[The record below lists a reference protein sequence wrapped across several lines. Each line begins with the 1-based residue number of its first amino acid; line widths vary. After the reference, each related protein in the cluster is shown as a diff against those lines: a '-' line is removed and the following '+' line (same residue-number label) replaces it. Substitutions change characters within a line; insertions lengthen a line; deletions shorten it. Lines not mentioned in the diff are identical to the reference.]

1 MFVAFAVVLGIFP
14 VTMLELGLRVAGMGD
29 PAAADLHAGFG
40 NSARLFELDED
51 EQMYRTRL
59 AKERFFV
66 HQEFAAAKSES
77 DFRIFCLGG
86 STVQGRPYRPESAFG
101 KWLELQLNAAD
112 PSHRYQTVNCGGLSY
127 ASYRLRPVLQEV
139 LTYKPDLIILA
150 TGHNEF
156 LEDQTYADVK
166 ARSGLRIR
174 LEEYALSL
182 RTVMLLRKLA
192 GVEAR
197 QEPTE
202 DSDDPSG
209 NASET
214 VEARL
219 DDDAGYASYHR
230 DEKWRQRVS
239 DSFDDSVRAMVRMC
253 QESRVPVILVQLGA
267 NLRDCPPFKSEH
279 RTGIDVADEQ
289 QWQTLFD
296 NAAADALSDPAG
308 TLVLYQR
315 AAEIDDQ
322 FPLLNFR
329 MARCQDRLGLFDD
342 ARRSYLMARDQ
353 DICPLRM
360 PGNLGEKL
368 IAIARETQVP
378 LIDANSSIADRS
390 PQQIPGFDAFVDHV
404 HPTIGGHQRM
414 AQAIASVLRQSD
426 IVASSEVAVE
436 QLRRLYRDHM
446 ESLGPIYFSNGRR
459 RIGWL
464 EGWAQRQ
471 RLLDEVTPVDARGM
485 VAATIRSLDMH
496 DFPEATRY
504 LHDAVST
511 NASAI
516 QMLLAHSAEL
526 FRQGRNST
534 SRWVLEELAKVTRDE
549 ASIAGITLG
558 LLIIAI
564 DQEDVSE
571 AAAVYNRQSGDW
583 PAIIESD
590 VSGWSE
596 AMRDVTERIRKML
609 P

>member
-1 MFVAFAVVLGIFP
+1 MFVVVAVTLSILP
-14 VTMLELGLRVAGMGD
+14 VAMLELGLRIAGIGD
-29 PAAADLHAGFG
+29 AAATDLHAGFG
-40 NSARLFELDED
+40 DSARLFELDESG
-51 EQMYRTRL
+51 QLYRTRL
-59 AKERFFV
+59 ARQRFFV
-66 HQEFAAAKSES
+66 HQEFPAAKSES

-101 KWLELQLNAAD
+101 QWLELQLNAAD
-112 PSHRYQTVNCGGLSY
+112 PSRRFQTINCGGLSY
-127 ASYRLRPVLQEV
+127 ASYRLRPLLQEV
-139 LTYKPDLIILA
+139 LTYDPDLIILA

-174 LEEYALSL
+174 LEEYAQSL
-182 RTVMLLRKLA
+182 RTVMLLRKLT
-192 GVEAR
+192 GGEAR

-202 DSDDPSG
+202 DSDDTSD
-209 NASET
+209 ASSEV

-230 DEKWRQRVS
+230 DEEWRQRVAA
-239 DSFDDSVRAMVRMC
+239 SFDESVREMMRMC
-253 QESRVPVILVQLGA
+253 KKAGVPVILVQLGA

-279 RTGIDVADEQ
+279 RSGIDVPDEQ

-296 NAAADALSDPAG
+296 NAAANALSDPEAA
-308 TLVLYQR
+308 LMLYQR

-329 MARCQDRLGLFDD
+329 IARCQDRMGLFDD
-342 ARRSYLMARDQ
+342 ARRSYLKARDQ

-360 PGNLGEKL
+360 PGSLNEKL
-368 IAIARETQVP
+368 NVIAREMQVP
-378 LIDANSSIADRS
+378 LIDANSMITDRS

-414 AQAIASVLRQSD
+414 AQTIASALQKAN
-426 IVASSEVAVE
+426 IVASSDVPME

-446 ESLGPIYFSNGRR
+446 ESLSPIYFSNGRR

-471 RLLDEVTPVDARGM
+471 RLLDEITPVDTRGM
-485 VAATIRSLDMH
+485 VAATTRSLDLH
-496 DFPEATRY
+496 DFQAATES

-511 NASAI
+511 DESAV
-516 QMLLAHSAEL
+516 QMLLEHSAEL

-534 SRWVLEELAKVTRDE
+534 SRWVLEELAKVAVDE
-549 ASIAGITLG
+549 ASIAKTALG
-558 LLIIAI
+558 FLIIAI
-564 DQEDVSE
+564 DQEDMAE
-571 AAAVYNRQSGDW
+571 AAAIYKRQSNNW
-583 PAIIESD
+583 TAIIRSD

-596 AMRDVTERIRKML
+596 AMPGVLERIQQML

>member
-1 MFVAFAVVLGIFP
+1 MAEDKNKPARPGRSRIFVVLAVVLSIVP
-14 VTMLELGLRVAGMGD
+14 VAMLELGLRVLGIGD
-29 PAAADLHAGFG
+29 AAATDLHAGFG
-40 NSARLFELDED
+40 DSARLFELDEG
-51 EQMYRTRL
+51 QQLYRTRL
-59 AKERFFV
+59 ARQRFFV
-66 HQEFAAAKSES
+66 HQEFPAVKSKS

-101 KWLELQLNAAD
+101 QWLELQLNAAD
-112 PSHRYQTVNCGGLSY
+112 PSRSYQTINCGGLSY
-127 ASYRLRPVLQEV
+127 ASYRLRPVLHEV
-139 LTYKPDLIILA
+139 LTYEPDLIILA

-174 LEEYALSL
+174 LEKYAQSL

-192 GVEAR
+192 GREAR

-202 DSDDPSG
+202 DSSGPSD
-209 NASET
+209 ASSEG

-230 DEKWRQRVS
+230 DEEWRHRVS
-239 DSFDDSVRAMVRMC
+239 DSFDDSVREMMRMC
-253 QESRVPVILVQLGA
+253 QASGVPVILVQLGA

-296 NAAADALSDPAG
+296 NAAANALSDPAAA
-308 TLVLYQR
+308 LLLYQQ

-329 MARCQDRLGLFDD
+329 MARCQDRLGLFGD

-360 PGNLGEKL
+360 PGNLSEKL

-414 AQAIASVLRQSD
+414 AQAIHFGSASGTTQTPVSGSHG
-426 IVASSEVAVE
+426 VAWTNLLF
-436 QLRRLYRDHM
+436 QRPTTDRLAGR
-446 ESLGPIYFSNGRR
+446 LGPTTALAGRNYSRR
-459 RIGWL
+459 R
-464 EGWAQRQ
+464 
-471 RLLDEVTPVDARGM
+471 ARHGCCNNSESGP
-485 VAATIRSLDMH
+485 AR
-496 DFPEATRY
+496 FPGS
-504 LHDAVST
+504 HGI
-511 NASAI
+511 SA
-516 QMLLAHSAEL
+516 
-526 FRQGRNST
+526 
-534 SRWVLEELAKVTRDE
+534 
-549 ASIAGITLG
+549 
-558 LLIIAI
+558 
-564 DQEDVSE
+564 
-571 AAAVYNRQSGDW
+571 
-583 PAIIESD
+583 
-590 VSGWSE
+590 
-596 AMRDVTERIRKML
+596 
-609 P
+609 